1 MTKKICLF
9 NHKGGVSKTTTT
21 YNLGW
26 KLARE
31 GKKVI
36 LVDADPQCNLTG
48 LILGDDFDD
57 FYVNHQNDNIKSGI
71 APAFDAT
78 PIPLSPIN
86 CYEIPENNNLLLVPG
101 HIGLSEYE
109 VPLSIA
115 HQLSNTIPTLKN
127 LPGALNSFL
136 DLLASKYSA
145 DYILIDMNPSLSSIN
160 QNLFCLS
167 DYFIVPTS
175 PDYFSVMAIKSLTSV
190 LPKWEQWAKMAR
202 VAFKDSSYPFPDK
215 TTKFLGTIV
224 QNFTIRNGEPSTAF
238 KKWIDEVSNT
248 ISNHLVPTINA
259 EGMLLE
265 PTKYLTGQI
274 ENGYCLAQIS
284 SFSGLIPRSQGGRL
298 PVYELTDSQLGVG
311 TVLEQ
316 YQVIRERFLT
326 IFTELATNVDN
337 MTTNA

>member
-57 FYVNHQNDNIKSGI
+57 FYVDHPNENIKSGI

-78 PIPLSPIN
+78 PVPLSAID
-86 CYEIPENNNLLLVPG
+86 CYQIPENNNLLLVPG

-136 DLLASKYSA
+136 DLLAQKYSA

-167 DYFIVPTS
+167 DYFLVPTS
-175 PDYFSVMAIKSLTSV
+175 PDYFSVMAIKSLTNV

-202 VAFKDSSYPFPDK
+202 ITFKDSSYPFPDK

-224 QNFTIRNGEPSTAF
+224 QNFTIRNGEPSSAF

-248 ISNHLVPTINA
+248 VTNTLVPTINA
-259 EGMLLE
+259 EGMLLD
-265 PTKYLTGQI
+265 PAKYINGQVAK
-274 ENGYCLAQIS
+274 GYCLAEIPN
-284 SFSGLIPRSQGGRL
+284 FSGLIPRSQRGRL
-298 PVYELTDSQLGVG
+298 PVYELTDAQLGTG

-316 YQVIRERFLT
+316 YQQIRERFLN
-326 IFTELATNVDN
+326 IFSELAVNVEN
-337 MTTNA
+337 MTN

>member
-1 MTKKICLF
+1 MKKICLF

-31 GKKVI
+31 GEKVI

-57 FYVNHQNDNIKSGI
+57 FYVNNPNDNIKTGI
-71 APAFDAT
+71 SPAFDAT
-78 PIPLSPIN
+78 PVPLSPID
-86 CYEIPENNNLLLVPG
+86 CYEIPENTNLLLVPG

-136 DLLASKYSA
+136 ELLADKYSA

-175 PDYFSVMAIKSLTSV
+175 PDYFSVMAIKSLTNV

-202 VAFKDSSYPFPDK
+202 VAFKDSAYPFPDK
-215 TTKFLGTIV
+215 TTKFLGTVV
-224 QNFTIRNGEPSTAF
+224 QNFTIRNGEPSKAF
-238 KKWIDEVSNT
+238 KKWIDQVSSTVTN
-248 ISNHLVPTINA
+248 NLVPTINA
-259 EGMLLE
+259 EGMLLQ
-265 PTKYLTGQI
+265 PNDYLPGQI
-274 ENGYCLAQIS
+274 SKGYCLAEIP
-284 SFSGLIPRSQGGRL
+284 SFSGLIPRSQRGRL
-298 PVYELTDSQLGVG
+298 PVYELTDDQLGVG

-316 YQVIRERFLT
+316 YQGIRNRFLE
-326 IFTELATNVDN
+326 IFLEFSQNVQN
-337 MTTNA
+337 MTK